1 MLIDGY
7 PEKYWHCFVQ
17 REGEK
22 DFSILSDLRYEE
34 LFVNV
39 VEPWRAG
46 RAFVVAGTVIASP
59 KQVRSIRILHTRRH
73 EGYYADSSDGGAGLS
88 RTADLVA
95 NRDVLLSKGTDFTFE
110 LLFSGSESTAPEP
123 DVALIERLCRRLP
136 QAARILGNRSRK
148 GKLPYEVKDEYDV
161 QDLLHALIRGY
172 VKYSVQEDPLPK
184 VAGAKSG
191 RADISIEELG
201 VLIELKYVHGPEDQK
216 RLFEEYSQDLVLY
229 AQWAPLK
236 TLIYLV
242 YNSADLRDPEAFEKL
257 ASEQE
262 INGKRFAVKMVL
274 A

>member
-95 NRDVLLSKGTDFTFE
+95 NRDVLLSK
-110 LLFSGSESTAPEP
+110 
-123 DVALIERLCRRLP
+123 
-136 QAARILGNRSRK
+136 
-148 GKLPYEVKDEYDV
+148 
-161 QDLLHALIRGY
+161 
-172 VKYSVQEDPLPK
+172 
-184 VAGAKSG
+184 
-191 RADISIEELG
+191 
-201 VLIELKYVHGPEDQK
+201 
-216 RLFEEYSQDLVLY
+216 
-229 AQWAPLK
+229 
-236 TLIYLV
+236 
-242 YNSADLRDPEAFEKL
+242 
-257 ASEQE
+257 
-262 INGKRFAVKMVL
+262 
-274 A
+274 